1 MIKEDDNRF
10 WNVFCEVLRNMVF
23 VIRERI
29 QKQNDITVKLNSL
42 PLPDIKGTVHE
53 PRDFLF
59 QVFFIGQFSPSP

>member
-10 WNVFCEVLRNMVF
+10 WNVFCEVQRNMVF

-42 PLPDIKGTVHE
+42 PLPDIKGTV
-53 PRDFLF
+53 PRDF
-59 QVFFIGQFSPSP
+59 